1 MLSKSGVEEPRSGPS
16 PQHVAIIMDGNGR
29 WAKARGL
36 PRTEGHRRGADTVER
51 IVRFV
56 AQEKLFPYLTVFA
69 FSTENWDRPK
79 DELDFLFSTL
89 TEFARTKWEALQKN
103 GVQLRILGDLS
114 PFPQSLQD
122 ALREAV
128 ERTAGGQR
136 LVFTVA
142 LNFGGRWDILTAARR
157 AMELA
162 QLGKLSPAELTLEKF
177 RELLPSGD
185 LPDPDLIIRTGGHQR
200 LSNFFL
206 FNSAYTEFY
215 FTPTLWPDFAEEEI
229 LLALQDFQGRTRNFG
244 KVRE

>member
-1 MLSKSGVEEPRSGPS
+1 MLSRDGIEEPRSEPS

-29 WAKARGL
+29 WARARGL
-36 PRTEGHRRGADTVER
+36 PRVEGHRRGADTLEK

-56 AQEKLFPYLTVFA
+56 AQENLFPYLTVFA

-79 DELDFLFSTL
+79 DELDFLFSMV
-89 TEFARTKWEALQKN
+89 TEFAHTRWEELRKN

-114 PFPQSLQD
+114 PFPQALKD
-122 ALREAV
+122 ALTQAV
-128 ERTAGGQR
+128 ERTAGGQQ

-142 LNFGGRWDILTAARR
+142 LNFGGRWDTLTATRR

-162 QLGKLSPAELTLEKF
+162 QVGKLSPAELTLEKF
-177 RELLPSGD
+177 RALLPSGD

-206 FNSAYTEFY
+206 FGAAYTEFY
-215 FTPTLWPDFAEEEI
+215 FTPTLWPDFTEEG
-229 LLALQDFQGRTRNFG
+229 LLWALRDFQGRTRNFG